1 MRTSAWSLFV
11 DICLLSGLC
20 ERDTRLCFREGLE
33 TGQQTGG
40 WGGGEH
46 GALAFCFND
55 CRSLLP
61 LLPVIAF

>member
-1 MRTSAWSLFV
+1 MSLWLRYESVFQRGV
-11 DICLLSGLC
+11 MGKAAKEGGL
-20 ERDTRLCFREGLE
+20 
-33 TGQQTGG
+33 
-40 WGGGEH
+40 